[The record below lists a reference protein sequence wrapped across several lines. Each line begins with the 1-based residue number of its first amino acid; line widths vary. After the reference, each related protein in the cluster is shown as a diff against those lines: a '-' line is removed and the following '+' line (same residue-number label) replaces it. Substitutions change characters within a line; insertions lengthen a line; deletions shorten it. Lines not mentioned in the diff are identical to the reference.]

1 MSEDGARLGAV
12 TRLGQN
18 AESAACGAC
27 VGALE
32 WARTGDNAKS
42 RAAPQP
48 GDYQMDLVKATVVKH
63 LPALDAAEGRDEIA
77 VLCDLLCDDIRR
89 DLLDAIAAAD
99 PGLPVYLLGGVQ
111 INADAKADN
120 ELLAVRHFEVRT
132 AAGYVIDKF
141 DALKECLNPG
151 EILRSIR

>member
-1 MSEDGARLGAV
+1 MLSGYVSD
-12 TRLGQN
+12 
-18 AESAACGAC
+18 ES
-27 VGALE
+27 
-32 WARTGDNAKS
+32 R
-42 RAAPQP
+42 RRR
-48 GDYQMDLVKATVVKH
+48 
-63 LPALDAAEGRDEIA
+63 GRD
-77 VLCDLLCDDIRR
+77 VDISWRR
-89 DLLDAIAAAD
+89 DAD
-99 PGLPVYLLGGVQ
+99 VRSRPAHAPRYLLGGVQ